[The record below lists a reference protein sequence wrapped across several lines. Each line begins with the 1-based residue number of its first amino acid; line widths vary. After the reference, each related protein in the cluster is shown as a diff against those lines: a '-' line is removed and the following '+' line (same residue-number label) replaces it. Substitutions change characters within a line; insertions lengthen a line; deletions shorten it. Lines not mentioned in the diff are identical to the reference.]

1 MPLLSEKISK
11 SLTNHTND
19 TAALGITQNLKK
31 CVLPADKKAIF
42 NISAQIEENNRDWEI
57 FSVRGR
63 FKENSHFWKNELK
76 PALFVQNIID
86 NDYIMPII
94 TIPRRF
100 TLQTTNH
107 I

>member
-19 TAALGITQNLKK
+19 TVALGITQNLKK
-31 CVLPADKKAIF
+31 CVLPADKKVIF

-57 FSVRGR
+57 SVRGR

>member
-1 MPLLSEKISK
+1 MI
-11 SLTNHTND
+11 
-19 TAALGITQNLKK
+19 I
-31 CVLPADKKAIF
+31 I
-42 NISAQIEENNRDWEI
+42 IIIINNWEI
-57 FSVRGR
+57 SDKTEAISVCGKL
-63 FKENSHFWKNELK
+63 KENSHFWKNELK